1 MQGNDD
7 RPFPIIVKKEVYER
21 YANGEKTA
29 EYRRHRSPYLERIF
43 YPGRPVLIRYNR
55 DATKGPSLRA
65 WVVRFEA
72 LPLIALDADRVTSL
86 RRFVRDLAD
95 SEEIAVVHLTF
106 NPPDEAN

>member
-1 MQGNDD
+1 MTSDK
-7 RPFPIIVKKEVYER
+7 PFPIIVKKEVYER
-21 YANGEKTA
+21 YARGEKTA
-29 EYRRHRSPYLERIF
+29 EYRRHRSPYLERIL

-55 DATKGPSLRA
+55 DATKGPTLNA

-72 LPLIALDADRVTSL
+72 VVFGAMDAERMTAL

-106 NPPDEAN
+106 DPPEEAN